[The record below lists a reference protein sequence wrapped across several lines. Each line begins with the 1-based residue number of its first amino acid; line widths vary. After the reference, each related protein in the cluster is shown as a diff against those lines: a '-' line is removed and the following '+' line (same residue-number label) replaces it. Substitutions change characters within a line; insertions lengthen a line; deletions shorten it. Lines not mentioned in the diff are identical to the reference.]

1 MVHTFEALGVKL
13 AVDVNSGAVHVL
25 DDLTYRLLPLVEP
38 PMAEHCPP
46 ELLARLPEYRTEA
59 VEEGWQDL
67 RELAGNGLLFVE
79 DDYVDPAAATALQ
92 QSAPIKALCLHVS
105 HDCNLRCQYCFASTG
120 DFGTGRKIMD
130 IETAKRAIDFVIQR
144 SGSRRNIEVDFFGGE
159 PLMAMD
165 TVKATVAYARSIEKK
180 AGKCFR
186 FTITTNGFLLDDEN
200 IDYIN
205 REMSNAVLSLDGR
218 PQVNDRMRK
227 TVNGKGSYEV
237 IVPKFQKL
245 VAGRGTKDYYLRGTF
260 THYNLDFAEDV
271 MHMADLGF
279 RNVSVEP
286 VVGEETCGYA
296 LKDEDL
302 PVVLEQYEKLAEK
315 LKDRTDVNFF
325 HFNVDLAQGPC
336 VIKRLRGCGAGCEY
350 VAVTPEGDIYPC
362 HQFVGIEQWKMGNL
376 YDGTFND
383 DIKTYFSKVHV
394 YSKEGCRSC
403 WAKFFCSG
411 GCNANSFIYEGDVK
425 KPYKIACEMQKK
437 RLECAIALAADRA
450 VKGHEAPSMSEAPA
464 SMG

>member
-46 ELLARLPEYRTEA
+46 ELLARLPEYRTEV

-186 FTITTNGFLLDDEN
+186 FTITTNGVLLDDEN

-315 LKDRTDVNFF
+315 LKDRADVNFF

-362 HQFVGIEQWKMGNL
+362 HQFVGNPAYKIGSL
-376 YDGTFND
+376 SDGSFD
-383 DIKTYFSKVHV
+383 MELSHRFSCLNI
-394 YSKEGCRSC
+394 YTREECRDC
-403 WAKFFCSG
+403 WARFYCSG
-411 GCNANSFIYEGDVK
+411 GCSASNLLVNGDIK
-425 KPYKIACEMQKK
+425 KPNHVGCEMERK
-437 RLECAIALAADRA
+437 RLECAIALKALAA
-450 VKGHEAPSMSEAPA
+450 G
-464 SMG
+464 MG